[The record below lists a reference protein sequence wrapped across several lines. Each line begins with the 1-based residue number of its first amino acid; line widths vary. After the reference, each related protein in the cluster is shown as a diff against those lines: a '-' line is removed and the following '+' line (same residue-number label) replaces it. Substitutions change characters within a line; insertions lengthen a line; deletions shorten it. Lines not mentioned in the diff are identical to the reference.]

1 MAPAFRGLMVS
12 LTLLSSLPQA
22 AVGQDARPAAAADVS
37 PAQQGE
43 WDGMMAARGVAT
55 GGWLATGLLS
65 GVIAGPIGAGINLA
79 VASSRDTGPPADS
92 LFMRPTA
99 PQSGAYREAFSDA
112 YRARIRAN
120 RRTASIVG
128 GVTGTAIFAFVLL
141 QLANWDG
148 GSGSGGGGGGGE
160 LP

>member
-1 MAPAFRGLMVS
+1 MAPGMRRLTVS
-12 LTLLSSLPQA
+12 LTLFTLLPHAALAQEARTAA
-22 AVGQDARPAAAADVS
+22 AVAVS
-37 PAQQGE
+37 PTQQGE
-43 WDGMMAARGVAT
+43 WDGMLAARGVAT

-65 GVIAGPIGAGINLA
+65 GIIAGPIGAGINLA
-79 VASSRDTGPPADS
+79 VASSRDTAPPADS
-92 LFMRPTA
+92 LFMRPNA

-141 QLANWDG
+141 QVVNWDA